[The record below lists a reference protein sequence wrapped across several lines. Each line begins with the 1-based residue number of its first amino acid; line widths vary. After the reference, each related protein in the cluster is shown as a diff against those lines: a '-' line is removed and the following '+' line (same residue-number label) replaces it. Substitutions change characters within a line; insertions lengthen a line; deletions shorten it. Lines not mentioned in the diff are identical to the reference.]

1 MHGTFSALSS
11 RSSASTRV
19 IAEGLS
25 TTSWQRSQNASR
37 RAPMVSPNSALHS
50 RASGVLVTHSSIRN
64 FGPAFFAIT
73 HSEFP
78 G

>member
-1 MHGTFSALSS
+1 VAALAK
-11 RSSASTRV
+11 RFT
-19 IAEGLS
+19 
-25 TTSWQRSQNASR
+25 
-37 RAPMVSPNSALHS
+37 S
-50 RASGVLVTHSSIRN
+50 RADGVTELRPALARGVLVTHSSIRN